1 MTPAPREV
9 VMRKMLLVVV
19 AMLSLAAV
27 GAWAGEPQPYDARA
41 FAAAQAAGKP
51 ILVEVHAS
59 WCPTCAK
66 QRPILAAL
74 EKTPELSDLVVFDVD
89 FDSQKDI
96 VRQFGAQMQSTLIV
110 FKGKI
115 EKGRS
120 TGETNPGAI
129 RALLMKST
137 SG

>member
-1 MTPAPREV
+1 V
-9 VMRKMLLVVV
+9 
-19 AMLSLAAV
+19 
-27 GAWAGEPQPYDARA
+27 
-41 FAAAQAAGKP
+41 AQAAEKP

-110 FKGKI
+110 FKGKT

-120 TGETNPGAI
+120 TGEIDPGAI
-129 RALLMKST
+129 KALLMKSK
-137 SG
+137 GG

>member
-1 MTPAPREV
+1 
-9 VMRKMLLVVV
+9 MRKMLLVLV
-19 AMLSLAAV
+19 AMLSLAAF
-27 GAWAGEPQPYDARA
+27 GARAGEPQPYDPQA
-41 FAAAQAAGKP
+41 FAAAQAAQKS
-51 ILVEVHAS
+51 ILVEIYAS
-59 WCPTCAK
+59 WCPTCAE
-66 QRPILAAL
+66 QRPILSAL
-74 EKTPELSDLVVFDVD
+74 EKTPELSDLVVFSVD

-120 TGETNPGAI
+120 TGETDPGAI
-129 RALLMKST
+129 KALLMKSK

>member
-1 MTPAPREV
+1 
-9 VMRKMLLVVV
+9 MRKMLLAVVV
-19 AMLSLAAV
+19 MLNVAAF
-27 GAWAGEPQPYDARA
+27 AARAAEPQPYDPQA
-41 FAAAQAAGKP
+41 FAAAQGADKP

-89 FDSQKDI
+89 FDSQKEI

-110 FKGKI
+110 FKGKT

-120 TGETNPGAI
+120 TGETDPDAI
-129 RALLMKST
+129 KALLMKSKR
-137 SG
+137 S